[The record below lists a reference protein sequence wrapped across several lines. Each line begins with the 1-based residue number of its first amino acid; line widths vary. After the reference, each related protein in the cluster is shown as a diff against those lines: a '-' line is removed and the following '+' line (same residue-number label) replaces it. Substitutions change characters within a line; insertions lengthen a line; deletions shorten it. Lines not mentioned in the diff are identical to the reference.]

1 MKKDFETRTGY
12 PYNGRLATCVATD
25 ELLPEGMGIMVG
37 TSRCRGGKAISIAAL
52 DEFIKTGKIRGSLHR
67 PDSVTERHN
76 ISMEFSISVPAEN
89 ACKFAVQLAVE
100 GWTVAG
106 KINQVT
112 YKVIPAKP
120 FLTCRGLQKA
130 LKTFDDI
137 VGNNGG
143 KITKFSSVVDGIII
157 PEYRDCFYYYQQVD
171 ETCRYRKTAEKKSAL
186 QLQNEARLKT
196 KKKAVKRK

>member
-1 MKKDFETRTGY
+1 MKKDFEVRTGY

-25 ELLPEGMGIMVG
+25 ILCPEGTAIMV
-37 TSRCRGGKAISIAAL
+37 TTNRCKGGKAISIDAL
-52 DEFIKTGKIRGSLHR
+52 DEFIKCGKIRGSLHR
-67 PDSVTERHN
+67 PDEVTEPHDIR
-76 ISMEFSISVPAEN
+76 MEFSISVPTAN
-89 ACKFAVQLAVE
+89 AAKFAVQLAVE
-100 GWTVAG
+100 GWSIAG
-106 KINQVT
+106 RVNQVT

-143 KITKFSSVVDGIII
+143 KITKFASVVDGINI
-157 PEYRDCFYYYQQVD
+157 PEYGDCYRYYLQVD

-186 QLQNEARLKT
+186 QIQNEAKLKA
-196 KKKAVKRK
+196 KKKAVKK